1 MKAKDKDKER
11 EVGTW
16 KRTGTV
22 QTEQT
27 KTGVITTMEEV
38 NSKTKARR
46 FVQVGYTSV
55 MTRRDKDD
63 KLVKYLDGLSG
74 QRLVDSMR

>member
-1 MKAKDKDKER
+1 MKKEAKLEN
-11 EVGTW
+11 GTW
-16 KRTGTV
+16 KRTGVV

-27 KTGVITTMEEV
+27 KTGVITTMEEA

-55 MTRRDKDD
+55 VTRLDKDD
-63 KLVKYLDGLSG
+63 KVVKYLDGFSG
-74 QRLVDSMR
+74 QRLVDSM